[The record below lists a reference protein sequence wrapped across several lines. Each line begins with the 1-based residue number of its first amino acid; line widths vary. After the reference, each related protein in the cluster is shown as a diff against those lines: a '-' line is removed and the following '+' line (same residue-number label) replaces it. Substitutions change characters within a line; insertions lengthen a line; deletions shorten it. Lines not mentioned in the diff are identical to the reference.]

1 MLDFLRQ
8 FVNIVPRKGGKMA
21 SFMQEQSSVL
31 YTKHIKSTS
40 GIYQSSN
47 INEVIRAILN
57 LLIIFF
63 TRRFHTHTKSTK
75 RIQANKNKTDS
86 IFYAHKKH
94 LTGRKLL
101 AWRFVLFYMFFHFF
115 PYARQRVNIIST
127 FAISKFKV

>member
-75 RIQANKNKTDS
+75 RIQANKKKQTAFFMRIKTS
-86 IFYAHKKH
+86 NRKKAACLAFCAFLHVFPFFSVCAPKSKHHFY
-94 LTGRKLL
+94 LC
-101 AWRFVLFYMFFHFF
+101 HF
-115 PYARQRVNIIST
+115 
-127 FAISKFKV
+127 